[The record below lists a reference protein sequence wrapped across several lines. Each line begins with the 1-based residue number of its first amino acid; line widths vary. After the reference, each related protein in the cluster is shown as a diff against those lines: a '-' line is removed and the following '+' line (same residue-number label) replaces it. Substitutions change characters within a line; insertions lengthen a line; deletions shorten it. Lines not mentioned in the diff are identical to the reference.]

1 MATPESEHSVAA
13 PDPGDRGANASQ
25 AAKETSHS
33 GSRPRPQTDW
43 SPVMEDII
51 AQAGITI
58 SGPGPHYTIRC
69 PFPAKHA
76 HDDKKPSAS
85 VNLKK
90 GAWRCHA
97 CGAQG
102 GAKQLAE
109 ALGVD
114 WQAVVRRYFGNPSV
128 VRPAGEITEVADW
141 LRAVRG
147 LAPSEIAMIYAA
159 QTLRGPAVV
168 FDYGTYKKFRPIRG
182 KSFWRVPEGAATV
195 LYGLE
200 HLDRGAAIAILVEG
214 ELDLHALRTL
224 GFANVVSLPD
234 GEGSRITPE
243 LMAPLEKISTWLIL
257 TDADAPGDELARR
270 VANIA
275 GDQFCSRVVLLGS
288 GGLIKDPN
296 DALRAGW
303 TKTNFLAAFGSAQP
317 MRKAAQRA
325 EGASV
330 PEEPPAAEPRKEAC
344 LVEAASQAL
353 VLSPTPEPQSAW
365 NTIFGEHQSTSPANA
380 RDYQLTDLGNAR
392 LFAKV
397 FAHDLRY
404 TPSFGWLEWDGK
416 RWSRDELGTVFARAK
431 EITDRLVREAESI
444 RDVNVRMAVMAHA
457 LRSQSSRAIK
467 AMVELAQSDTHL
479 AVASSFFDLDR
490 WLFNCV
496 NGMIDLRTG
505 QLREH
510 RREDLLTKIAGCEF
524 DPSAPCPLWEKFL
537 GRVFAGDLELIGF
550 VQRAAGYTLTGSTCE
565 HVLFLLFG
573 TGANGKTTLLEIIR
587 AVLGDYGMQADF
599 NTFLERRQDGPR
611 NDLARLKGARMV
623 TAVEAEAGRALAEA
637 VVKQATGGDTITAR
651 FLYHELFEF
660 VPEFKLFLGTNHKPV
675 IKGSDYGIWR
685 RIRLLPFGVTIPPE
699 ERDRDL
705 IEKLKAELP
714 GILAWMVR
722 GCQEWQRVGLQEPKM
737 VVAAT
742 ENYRTEMDV
751 LGDFLE
757 DCCVQHANASVLATP
772 LYTAYRIWAEDNGE
786 RISSKRSFGMRL
798 SERGFQRKKSNGIV
812 VWLGIELAPLSSP
825 EGGPSESEGGRPDAK
840 PADDVSSGGEHRE
853 DGEDGEDG
861 AETPTGAPPG
871 GDSRPS
877 SPSSLCSPPASSDAP
892 VGETLPELT
901 APSDQDR
908 QREAT
913 NGVAFRGDQVVIPV
927 HRVITKADDLATVAD
942 AISRMP
948 LVPLDIETTG
958 LDPFHHRP
966 RLIQMGL
973 PDGDV
978 AVVDLFFTAGIG
990 PLKEALKNSHILGH
1004 NLQFEIAFL
1013 QHHYGVQVAGVW
1025 DTMVAAKLLGG
1036 GQDLHVKDVYSLAGV
1051 CKRYLGVKLLK
1062 DLQKSNWE
1070 GDLTPAQIEYAVRD
1084 VAVLPPL
1091 RDKLA
1096 PVMAKATLDRVAS
1109 LEFDIVPVAAAMELA
1124 GVGIDRAAWTALV
1137 DRREAEAK
1145 TLRELCSK
1153 ALGVENPDSWVKVLE
1168 GLHRLGIRAKRT
1180 NEKAL
1185 AQFCTR
1191 HEVRALLDYRHAV
1204 GFGRNIGKGIMRAL
1218 DRHKDNDSR
1227 VHADFDPLAAPTG
1240 RFGCKEPPLLSI
1252 PKEPAVRGTIVPPVG
1267 YLFVC
1272 ADYSAI
1278 DLRAAAQVTKDPG
1291 LLKIFKEGGDPH
1303 RRTAAAMLGIAES
1316 QVTKEDRKRAKPLNF
1331 GFLFGMGAERF
1342 VEYALADYGLEFTLA
1357 EAEKF
1362 KKVYLQTYP
1371 GVARWQR
1378 EMGVERPIEVRSAS
1392 GRARR
1397 FNDRRQ
1403 GYCERLNM
1411 PVQGSAADGMKAAL
1425 VLLHR
1430 RLPPLGARL
1439 VLCVHDEVLVETP
1452 VEHAEA
1458 VKKVVEDSMI
1468 EGMKVFVTAVPIVV
1482 EASIRRTWAE
1492 TTG

>member
-1 MATPESEHSVAA
+1 
-13 PDPGDRGANASQ
+13 
-25 AAKETSHS
+25 
-33 GSRPRPQTDW
+33 
-43 SPVMEDII
+43 MEDII

-69 PFPAKHA
+69 PFPTKHA

-85 VNLKK
+85 VNLRK

-109 ALGVD
+109 ALGVA
-114 WQAVVRRYFGNPSV
+114 WQAVFRRHFGKPSA
-128 VRPAGEITEVADW
+128 VRPADEVSEVADW

-147 LAPSEIAMIYAA
+147 LAVSEIAMIYAA
-159 QTLRGPAVV
+159 QTLAGPAVV
-168 FDYGTYKKFRPIRG
+168 FDYGKYKKFRPIKG
-182 KSFWRVPEGAATV
+182 KSFWREPAGAATV

-200 HLDRGAAIAILVEG
+200 HLDRKAKIAVLVEG
-214 ELDLHALRTL
+214 ELDLHAMRTL

-243 LMAPLEKISTWLIL
+243 LMAPLGKILTWLVL
-257 TDADAPGDELARR
+257 TDADAAGDELARR

-275 GDQFCSRVVLLGS
+275 GDHVCLRAVLS
-288 GGLIKDPN
+288 DGGKVMKDPN

-303 TKTNFLAAFGSAQP
+303 GKDRFEAAFASAQP
-317 MRKAAQRA
+317 IRKAARKA

-330 PEEPPAAEPRKEAC
+330 PEEPAAAEVRKEPRRT
-344 LVEAASQAL
+344 EAASQAL
-353 VLSPTPEPQSAW
+353 VLSPTPGPHSDWDTRFREQ
-365 NTIFGEHQSTSPANA
+365 QSTFPANP
-380 RDYQLTDLGNAR
+380 REYQLTDLGNAR
-392 LFAKV
+392 LFAGV
-397 FAHDLRY
+397 FAQDLRY
-404 TPSFGWLEWDGK
+404 TPSFGWLVWDGK
-416 RWSRDELGTVFARAK
+416 RWSRDELGSVFVRAK
-431 EITDRLVREAESI
+431 EITDRLIQWAWSI
-444 RDVNVRMAVMAHA
+444 RDFNEQKAVMAHA

-467 AMVELAQSDTHL
+467 AMVELAQSETHL
-479 AVASSFFDLDR
+479 AVASSSFDLDR
-490 WLFNCV
+490 WLFNCL
-496 NGMIDLRTG
+496 NGTIDLRTG

-510 RREDLLTKIAGCEF
+510 RREDLLTKIAGCKF
-524 DPSAPCPLWEKFL
+524 DPSAPCFRWERFL
-537 GRVFAGDLELIGF
+537 DKVFGGDLELIGF
-550 VQRAAGYTLTGSTCE
+550 VQRAAGYTLTGSTRE

-599 NTFLERRQDGPR
+599 NTFLEHRQDGPR

-699 ERDRDL
+699 ERDQDL
-705 IEKLKAELP
+705 VEKLKAELS
-714 GILAWMVR
+714 GILAWIVR
-722 GCQEWQRVGLQEPKM
+722 GCRAWQQGGLREPKA
-737 VVAAT
+737 VLAAT
-742 ENYRTEMDV
+742 ETYRTEMDI
-751 LGDFLE
+751 LGDFLAA
-757 DCCVQHANASVLATP
+757 CCVQRVNASVFADE
-772 LYTAYRIWAEDNGE
+772 LYTRYKNWCEDNGE
-786 RISSKRSFGMRL
+786 RASSQRNLGMRL
-798 SERGFQRKKSNGIV
+798 SERGFNKKKSNGLN
-812 VWLGIELAPLSSP
+812 VWLGIELAPDSSS
-825 EGGPSESEGGRPDAK
+825 EGGPSGAEGGGPDEK
-840 PADDVSSGGEHRE
+840 PADDVSRAGEHRE
-853 DGEDGEDG
+853 EGEEGPENP
-861 AETPTGAPPG
+861 AGAPLG
-871 GDSRPS
+871 GVSHPS
-877 SPSSLCSPPASSDAP
+877 SPSSLCSPAAASDAP
-892 VGETLPELT
+892 AGETLPELT
-901 APSDQDR
+901 ASTDQDR

-913 NGVAFRGDQVVIPV
+913 HGVAFRGDQIVLPAFW
-927 HRVITKADDLATVAD
+927 VITKAEDLPTVAA

-966 RLIQMGL
+966 RLIQLGL
-973 PDGDV
+973 PDGGV
-978 AVVDLFFTAGIG
+978 AVVDLFFTGGIG
-990 PLKEALKNSHILGH
+990 SLTDALKNAHILGH

-1051 CKRYLGVKLLK
+1051 CRRHLGVKLCK
-1062 DLQKSNWE
+1062 DQQKSNWE
-1070 GDLTPAQIEYAVRD
+1070 SDLTPAQIEYAVRD

-1096 PVMAKATLDRVAS
+1096 LAMTKAKLDRVAS

-1124 GVGIDRAAWTALV
+1124 GVGIDRAAWTGLV
-1137 DRREAEAK
+1137 NRREAEAE

-1153 ALGVENPDSWVKVLE
+1153 ALGVEDPDSWVQVLE
-1168 GLHRLGIRAKRT
+1168 ALHRLGIRAKRT

-1185 AQFCTR
+1185 APFCTR
-1191 HEVRALLDYRHAV
+1191 PEVRALLDYRHAV
-1204 GFGRNIGKGIMRAL
+1204 GFGRNIGKGITRAL
-1218 DRHKDNDSR
+1218 DLHKDKDGR

-1240 RFGCKEPPLLSI
+1240 RFGCRKPPLLSM
-1252 PKEPAVRGTIVPPVG
+1252 PKEAAVRETVVPPAG
-1267 YLFVC
+1267 HLFVS

-1278 DLRAAAQVTKDPG
+1278 DLRAGAQMTKDPG

-1316 QVTKEDRKRAKPLNF
+1316 QVTKEARKRAKPPNF

-1357 EAEKF
+1357 EAERF
-1362 KKVYLQTYP
+1362 KRVYLQTYP

-1378 EMGVERPIEVRSAS
+1378 EMGMRMPIEVRTAS
-1392 GRARR
+1392 GRTQR
-1397 FNDRRQ
+1397 FKDRKD
-1403 GYCERLNM
+1403 GYCQRLNT
-1411 PVQGSAADGMKAAL
+1411 PIQGTAADGMKAAL

-1430 RLPPLGARL
+1430 RLPLLGARL

-1452 VEHAEA
+1452 IEHAEA
-1458 VKKVVEDSMI
+1458 VKKVVVDSMI
-1468 EGMKVFVTAVPIVV
+1468 EGMQVFVTAVPIVV

-1492 TTG
+1492 TTD

>member
-1 MATPESEHSVAA
+1 M
-13 PDPGDRGANASQ
+13 Q
-25 AAKETSHS
+25 
-33 GSRPRPQTDW
+33 
-43 SPVMEDII
+43 DILV
-51 AQAGITI
+51 QAGISI
-58 SGPGPHYTIRC
+58 SGPGPHYTVRC

-76 HDDKKPSAS
+76 HQDKKPSAS

-114 WQAVVRRYFGNPSV
+114 WQVVLRRQFAKASV
-128 VRPAGEITEVADW
+128 IQPADEVPEVADW
-141 LRAVRG
+141 LRTVRG
-147 LAPSEIAMIYAA
+147 LAPSEISLIYAA
-159 QTLRGPAVV
+159 QTLSGPAVV
-168 FDYGTYKKFRPIRG
+168 FDYGKYKKFRPIRG

-200 HLDRGAAIAILVEG
+200 RLDRGAAIAILVEG

-224 GFANVVSLPD
+224 GFGNVVSLPD

-243 LMAPLEKISTWLIL
+243 LMAPLEKISAWLIL
-257 TDADAPGDELARR
+257 TDADAAGDELARR

-275 GDQFCSRVVLLGS
+275 GDHFCSRVVLSGS

-303 TKTNFLAAFGSAQP
+303 TKENFLAAIGSAQP

-330 PEEPPAAEPRKEAC
+330 PEEPPEAESRKERSRAD
-344 LVEAASQAL
+344 AASQAL
-353 VLSPTPEPQSAW
+353 VLSATPEPQSAW
-365 NTIFGEHQSTSPANA
+365 NTIFGEHQSASPANA
-380 RDYQLTDLGNAR
+380 CDYEFTDLGNAR
-392 LFAKV
+392 LFADLY
-397 FAHDLRY
+397 AEDLRY
-404 TPSFGWLEWDGK
+404 SPGMGWLIWDGK
-416 RWSRDELGTVFARAK
+416 RWSRDELGSVMERAK
-431 EITDRLVREAESI
+431 ALTDWLVQKAGSF
-444 RDVNVRMAVMAHA
+444 RDVKMQMAVMAHA
-457 LRSQSSRAIK
+457 LSSQSSRAIK
-467 AMVELAQSDTHL
+467 AMVELAQSETHL
-479 AVASSFFDLDR
+479 AVASSAFDVDP
-490 WLFNCV
+490 WLFNCL
-496 NGMIDLRTG
+496 NGTLDLRTG
-505 QLREH
+505 QLRKH
-510 RREDLLTKIAGCEF
+510 RREDLLTKIAGCRF
-524 DPSAPCPLWEKFL
+524 DPLAACPLWEKFL
-537 GRVFAGDLELIGF
+537 GRVFAGDLELMGF
-550 VQRAAGYTLTGSTCE
+550 LQRAAGYTLTGSTCE
-565 HVLFLLFG
+565 HVLFVLYG
-573 TGANGKTTLLEIIR
+573 TGLNGKTTLLELIR
-587 AVLGDYGMQADF
+587 AILGDYVMQADF

-623 TAVEAEAGRALAEA
+623 TAVEAGAGRTLAEA

-660 VPEFKLFLGTNHKPV
+660 VPEFKLFLATNHKPL

-699 ERDRDL
+699 ERDRNL
-705 IEKLKAELP
+705 IEKLKTELP

-722 GCQEWQRVGLQEPKM
+722 GCQEWQRVGLQEPEM
-737 VVAAT
+737 VVEAT

-757 DCCVQHANASVLATP
+757 TCCVLRANASVLATP

-786 RISSKRSFGMRL
+786 RVMSKRSFGMRL
-798 SERGFQRKKSNGIV
+798 SERRFQKAKSNGIV
-812 VWLGIELAPLSSP
+812 IWLGIELAPLSSP
-825 EGGPSESEGGRPDAK
+825 EGGPSESAGDGPNAK
-840 PADDVSSGGEHRE
+840 PADDVSSAGEHRE
-853 DGEDGEDG
+853 DGEDGRKI
-861 AETPTGAPPG
+861 PPSGAPAG
-871 GDSRPS
+871 ISAPS
-877 SPSSLCSPPASSDAP
+877 SPSSLCSPPAPSDAP

-927 HRVITKADDLATVAD
+927 HRVITKADDLVTVAD

-1004 NLQFEIAFL
+1004 NLQFETAFL

-1051 CKRYLGVKLLK
+1051 CKRYLGVKLPK

-1096 PVMAKATLDRVAS
+1096 PAMAKATLDRVAS

-1403 GYCERLNM
+1403 GYCERLKM
-1411 PVQGSAADGMKAAL
+1411 PVQGSAADGMKSAL

-1458 VKKVVEDSMI
+1458 VKRVVVDSMI
-1468 EGMKVFVTAVPIVV
+1468 EGMQVFVTAVPIVV